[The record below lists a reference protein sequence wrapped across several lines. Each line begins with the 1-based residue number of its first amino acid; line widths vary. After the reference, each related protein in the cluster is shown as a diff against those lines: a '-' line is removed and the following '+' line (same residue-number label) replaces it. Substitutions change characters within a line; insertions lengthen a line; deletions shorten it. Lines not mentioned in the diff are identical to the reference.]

1 LSRGLPDFIK
11 TYYEEKLYENY
22 NLEIVGG
29 NLEEVKKLENLVKN
43 LNIANYVTFHGYLQR
58 KSAIDIIS
66 ECSIGLL
73 INSSENQHSTEYTS
87 PLKYFEYLYGGLN
100 VIASDFPSH
109 RTLPYNKMISF
120 FNLEDK
126 NSLTNALQNL
136 PNINSDKNYL
146 TEITVDKRVK
156 KIIELIN

>member
-1 LSRGLPDFIK
+1 MARS
-11 TYYEEKLYENY
+11 
-22 NLEIVGG
+22 
-29 NLEEVKKLENLVKN
+29 
-43 LNIANYVTFHGYLQR
+43 IAWNHQ
-58 KSAIDIIS
+58 IS
-66 ECSIGLL
+66 KIP
-73 INSSENQHSTEYTS
+73 IPKIPAPS

>member
-1 LSRGLPDFIK
+1 
-11 TYYEEKLYENY
+11 
-22 NLEIVGG
+22 
-29 NLEEVKKLENLVKN
+29 
-43 LNIANYVTFHGYLQR
+43 
-58 KSAIDIIS
+58 
-66 ECSIGLL
+66 
-73 INSSENQHSTEYTS
+73 
-87 PLKYFEYLYGGLN
+87 
-100 VIASDFPSH
+100 
-109 RTLPYNKMISF
+109 MISF